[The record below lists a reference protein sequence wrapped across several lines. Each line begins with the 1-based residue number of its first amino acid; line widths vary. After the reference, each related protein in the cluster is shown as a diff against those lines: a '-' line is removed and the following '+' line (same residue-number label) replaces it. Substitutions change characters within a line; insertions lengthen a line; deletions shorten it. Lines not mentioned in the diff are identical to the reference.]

1 MDSKSSLHLCVCVC
15 FFFGFFLPTWGLMK
29 KVVFQK
35 KRIAC
40 IIFLEE
46 IMMISALDVF
56 QEEIMIECLFLNN
69 CVAEGAVMH
78 GEF

>member
-1 MDSKSSLHLCVCVC
+1 
-15 FFFGFFLPTWGLMK
+15 MK

-35 KRIAC
+35 KRITW

-46 IMMISALDVF
+46 IMMSSALEVF
-56 QEEIMIECLFLNN
+56 QEEIMIKCLFLNN
-69 CVAEGAVMH
+69 CVAEAAVMH